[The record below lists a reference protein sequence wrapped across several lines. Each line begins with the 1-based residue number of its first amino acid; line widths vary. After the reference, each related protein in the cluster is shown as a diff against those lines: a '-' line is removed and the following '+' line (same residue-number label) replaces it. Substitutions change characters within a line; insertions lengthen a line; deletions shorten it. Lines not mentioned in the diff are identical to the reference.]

1 MGVRSSVDLRDDLRI
16 GAAGS
21 EGCVVVPLQ
30 VKDGCRES
38 QHPTQQPNCCRETG
52 DGCHGLHALH
62 TRRVKYDKR
71 RRANL

>member
-1 MGVRSSVDLRDDLRI
+1 MDLRDDLRI

-30 VKDGCRES
+30 VRMAVANLNTRHNNLIAAGR
-38 QHPTQQPNCCRETG
+38 PATVVR
-52 DGCHGLHALH
+52 CHGLHALH